1 MARETTMGRPD
12 AKIDSVPS
20 AHRALILALSHL
32 TRALEA
38 NGCSKAAR
46 GAPLLAEARAPL
58 DDVARALARV
68 IEKEGSGPAHAWIV
82 LAVGHPPRVIGSGAG
97 AAKDGDAAPPPL
109 PTLEEL
115 SARDAPLFV
124 RAGSRNPVAAELR
137 RRPGSPLAALWV
149 VPLMAGTKAAG
160 ALGIGLERGA
170 EPPPEAARAALEATA
185 SLLSRALF
193 PAKSRSPAR
202 GRSRGDSRP
211 PGAGK
216 ALPRAFL
223 IEGNYG
229 QFLEKIIQTS
239 VDGVVAADLQGRIL
253 LFNAGAERISGYRA
267 EEVIGRLN
275 IRDFYAPNVAREIMR
290 RLRSPG
296 FGGRGHLEHCIEAL
310 RTKEGTE
317 IPIHISAAT
326 IYENGEERA
335 TVGVFT
341 DLRDFLRLEKDI
353 RESEELYRNVVE
365 QAHEGIGIV
374 QSGRLSFANRHL
386 RQLLGLSDRLQRP
399 VPLSDFIDAGV
410 LRRIGLQA
418 SRGKSDARAGS
429 PLPQAAEA
437 ETVLQAANG
446 TKRVVEISVSPIRR
460 RGMAAQQIFV
470 RDISAR
476 RELENTYR
484 LLVDTAGR
492 ARQGIVLSREEIFEP
507 GAIIYANE
515 EFCRFTGWTLEELR
529 QIRPTELFTPEGM
542 KEARRVYEAMLRGEQ
557 APAAERTSL
566 RTKGGGRIIV
576 EVSAARTVH
585 QGKPAI
591 IGYCRDV
598 TDQAELEEVIDRQ
611 GQALIEKNREL
622 EDMIKRLRSTQDT
635 LIEQQKLAEIGTF
648 SAGIAHEIR
657 NPLGLIRSHLR
668 VLQEARDRPGREQAV
683 LGIERQIDRTSEFI
697 DKILSYAR
705 PTAPVRR
712 RLDLNRTLSM
722 AARFATEALSPP
734 STVSIRKEF
743 QEGLPLILGDHAQL
757 QEVFINLITN
767 ALQAMGKTGT
777 VRLVTALDGREHVR
791 VEVIDSGPGIPEGD
805 LPKIFL
811 PFFTSGKGP
820 GGTGMGLAISKR
832 IVEGHLGRIEADRMP
847 GQGMRFRVVLPIT

>member
-1 MARETTMGRPD
+1 MDR
-12 AKIDSVPS
+12 IPS
-20 AHRALILALSHL
+20 APRGLILALSYL

-38 NGCSKAAR
+38 GARSKAVR
-46 GAPLLAEARAPL
+46 GAPLPAEARAPL

-68 IEKEGSGPAHAWIV
+68 IEKEGSGPAHAWIL
-82 LAVGHPPRVIGSGAG
+82 LAAGRRPRLIGSSAGAG
-97 AAKDGDAAPPPL
+97 KDGEAAFPPL
-109 PTLEEL
+109 PALEDL
-115 SARDAPLFV
+115 SGRDAPLFV
-124 RAGSRNPVAAELR
+124 RASSQDPLAAALR
-137 RRPGSPLAALWV
+137 REAEPPLGALWV
-149 VPLMAGTKAAG
+149 VPLRAGTKAAG
-160 ALGIGLERGA
+160 AVAIGLERGE

-185 SLLSRALF
+185 SLLSRALL
-193 PAKSRSPAR
+193 PGKSAPPGRR
-202 GRSRGDSRP
+202 RSRGAPRP
-211 PGAGK
+211 PTAGT
-216 ALPRAFL
+216 ALPRAPI
-223 IEGNYG
+223 IEGNYE

-253 LFNAGAERISGYRA
+253 LFNTGAERISGYRA

-275 IRDFYAPNVAREIMR
+275 VRDLYASNVAREIMR

-296 FGGRGHLEHCIEAL
+296 FGGRGRLEHCVEAF
-310 RTKEGTE
+310 RTKEGIE
-317 IPIHISAAT
+317 IPIHLSAAT

-374 QSGRLSFANRHL
+374 QGGRLRFANRHL
-386 RQLLGLSDRLQRP
+386 REMLGISARLQRP
-399 VPLSDFIDAGV
+399 VPLSDFIDAEV
-410 LRRIGLQA
+410 LRGIGLLS
-418 SRGKSDARAGS
+418 SRGKSGARAGS
-429 PLPQAAEA
+429 PPSQAAEA
-437 ETVLQAANG
+437 ETVLQAADG
-446 TKRVVEISVSPIRR
+446 TTLVIEILVSAIRR
-460 RGMAAQQIFV
+460 RGMTAQQIFV

-492 ARQGIVLSREEIFEP
+492 AHQGIVLSREEIFEP

-515 EFCRFTGWTLEELR
+515 EFCRFTGWTLEEL
-529 QIRPTELFTPEGM
+529 QHIRLTELFTPEGM
-542 KEARRVYEAMLRGEQ
+542 KEARRVYRAMLRGEE
-557 APAAERTSL
+557 APPAERTFL
-566 RTKGGGRIIV
+566 HTKGGGRITV
-576 EVSAARTVH
+576 EVSTARTVH

-611 GQALIEKNREL
+611 GRALIEKNREL

-668 VLQEARDRPGREQAV
+668 VLQEARDRSGREPAV
-683 LGIERQIDRTSEFI
+683 LGIERQINRTSEFI

-734 STVSIRKEF
+734 GAVSIRKEF

-767 ALQAMGKTGT
+767 ALQAMGKAGT
-777 VRLVTALDGREHVR
+777 VRLVTALDGRERVR

-820 GGTGMGLAISKR
+820 SGTGMGLAISKR
-832 IVEGHLGRIEADRMP
+832 IVEGHLGRIVADRMP
-847 GQGMRFRVVLPIT
+847 EKGMRFRVVLPAT